1 MYMRPVSQ
9 KGFTLIELLVVIAI
23 IGILASIVFVALGG
37 ARDGARDARR
47 KAEVSQMGRLLTGA
61 CYTPVA
67 GAGDYD
73 LADLVPELA
82 AKYPQ
87 YASQLSNVPKD
98 PSVGSATQ
106 THYRYV
112 VSGSACALYTNLE
125 KEETPTALAITA
137 PTPGGGTGVFA
148 ATALGP
154 NGSHKYFQVSN

>member
-1 MYMRPVSQ
+1 MHHSARS
-9 KGFTLIELLVVIAI
+9 GFTLIELLVVIAI

-37 ARDGARDARR
+37 ARGDARDARR
-47 KAEVSQMGRLLTGA
+47 KTEVSQLGRLLTGA

-87 YASQLSNVPKD
+87 YASQLADVPRD
-98 PSVGSATQ
+98 PRIGTTAQ

-112 VSGSACALYTNLE
+112 VLGNACALYTNLE
-125 KEETPTALAITA
+125 KEEAPTTLAITA

-148 ATALGP
+148 ALATGP
-154 NGSHKYFQVSN
+154 NGSNRYFQVSN